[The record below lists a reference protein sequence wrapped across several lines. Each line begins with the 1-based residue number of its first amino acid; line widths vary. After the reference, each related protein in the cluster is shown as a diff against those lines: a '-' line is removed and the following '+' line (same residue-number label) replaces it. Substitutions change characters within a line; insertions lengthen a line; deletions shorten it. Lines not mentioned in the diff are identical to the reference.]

1 MAQSLSSLSSWG
13 PFAIRHSVLT
23 GPGVTWLF
31 MMKLKGFSQAWSGLD
46 SGDFSPM
53 LERHLGTWQKARV
66 EREGYSS
73 PLPGCS
79 AIMRNVP
86 EAGVGRE
93 RAALQ
98 SNKIIKHN

>member
-1 MAQSLSSLSSWG
+1 MGTICDKALCPNWTGCHLVIYDEAGRKNCQSVFTDL
-13 PFAIRHSVLT
+13 
-23 GPGVTWLF
+23 GVVWTPEIF
-31 MMKLKGFSQAWSGLD
+31 
-46 SGDFSPM
+46 PPI

-73 PLPGCS
+73 PLAGCS

-93 RAALQ
+93 RELHCKATR
-98 SNKIIKHN
+98 